1 MKSHIFIENNTNT
14 MGLKE
19 KIAKKILEMK
29 LNSATKH
36 MSKAI
41 QKLQQQFD
49 ELVKET
55 QEEEK

>member
-1 MKSHIFIENNTNT
+1 MESHIFIENNTDA

-19 KIAKKILEMK
+19 TIAKKILEMK

-49 ELVKET
+49 ELTKRDSE
-55 QEEEK
+55 Q

>member
-29 LNSATKH
+29 LNSATKN

>member
-1 MKSHIFIENNTNT
+1 MNSHIFIENNTNA

-19 KIAKKILEMK
+19 TIAKKILEMK

-49 ELVKET
+49 ELTKKES
-55 QEEEK
+55 E

>member
-1 MKSHIFIENNTNT
+1 MESHIFIENNTDA

-19 KIAKKILEMK
+19 TIAKKILEMK

-49 ELVKET
+49 ELTKRES
-55 QEEEK
+55 EE

>member
-1 MKSHIFIENNTNT
+1 MKSHIFIENNTDA

-19 KIAKKILEMK
+19 TIAKKILEMK

-49 ELVKET
+49 DLITSDKES
-55 QEEEK
+55 K